1 MKKSIMGEV
10 DKFFDSRERYQ
21 RLKVPWKR
29 GVIYYGPPG
38 RLHAAMLIVDSVHTA
53 MPKLTVQNHR

>member
-1 MKKSIMGEV
+1 MQNASWDDVILDESMKKSLIADV
-10 DKFFDSRERYQ
+10 DSFFGNRDTYE

-38 RLHAAMLIVDSVHTA
+38 
-53 MPKLTVQNHR
+53 